1 MDKAHKFV
9 DKELTKYEK
18 ELKKIYSQALKE
30 IEKELKYNSDKLN
43 GGDMKTTRQS
53 LKRLNDLFKRMTIE
67 FNNADL
73 KAISLLEKELKKIG
87 ITNLEYAE
95 ELINTKISELG
106 IDETYTLFNDNIL
119 SNIIKG
125 NVFTEIAME
134 GFTDKAYIYNELR
147 REFAVGLLKGE
158 SIPKLA
164 KRIQKSLNSSM
175 NRAILIARTE
185 NTRVQNQSREE
196 VFKNAT
202 EKGIKLKKQW
212 ISAGDKRVRSS
223 HQRLNGEIVNMNES
237 FSNNCEYPGDPN
249 GGASEVCNCRCTF
262 VALIEGVDY

>member
-9 DKELTKYEK
+9 DKELAKYEK

-95 ELINTKISELG
+95 ELINAKISELG

-164 KRIQKSLNSSM
+164 KRVQKSLNSSM

-212 ISAGDKRVRSS
+212 ISAGDKRVRAS

>member
-95 ELINTKISELG
+95 EIINAKISELG

-164 KRIQKSLNSSM
+164 KRVQKSLNSSM

-212 ISAGDKRVRSS
+212 ISAGDKRVRAS

>member
-95 ELINTKISELG
+95 ELINSKISELG

-164 KRIQKSLNSSM
+164 KRVQKSLNSSM

-212 ISAGDKRVRSS
+212 ISAGDKRVRAS

>member
-9 DKELTKYEK
+9 DKELAKYEK

-30 IEKELKYNSDKLN
+30 LEKEIKYNSDKLN

-53 LKRLNDLFKRMTIE
+53 LKRLNDLFKRITVE

-73 KAISLLEKELKKIG
+73 KAISLLEKELRKIG
-87 ITNLEYAE
+87 ITNLEYAQE
-95 ELINTKISELG
+95 FINTKISELG

-119 SNIIKG
+119 KNIING
-125 NVFTEIAME
+125 SVFTGLAIE
-134 GFTDKAYIYNELR
+134 GFTDKTYIYNELK

-164 KRIQKSLNSSM
+164 KRIKKILNSNM

-185 NTRVQNQSREE
+185 NTRVQNESREE

-202 EKGIKLKKQW
+202 QKGIKLKKQW
-212 ISAGDKRVRSS
+212 VSAGDSRVRRS
-223 HQRLNGEIVNMNES
+223 HRDLNGETRDMNDT
-237 FSNNCEYPGDPN
+237 FSNGCEYPGDPR
-249 GGASEVCNCRCTF
+249 GGASEVCNCRCTM

>member
-212 ISAGDKRVRSS
+212 ISAGDKRVRAS

>member
-212 ISAGDKRVRSS
+212 ISAGDKRVRAS

-249 GGASEVCNCRCTF
+249 GGSSEVCNCRCTF

>member
-125 NVFTEIAME
+125 NVFAEIAME

-212 ISAGDKRVRSS
+212 ISAGDKRVRAS

>member
-95 ELINTKISELG
+95 ELINAKISELG

-164 KRIQKSLNSSM
+164 KRVQKSLNSSM

-212 ISAGDKRVRSS
+212 ISAGDKRVRAS

>member
-9 DKELTKYEK
+9 DKELAKYEK

-30 IEKELKYNSDKLN
+30 IEKEIKYNSDKLN
-43 GGDMKTTRQS
+43 GGNMKATRQS
-53 LKRLNDLFKRMTIE
+53 LKRLNDLFKRITIE

-87 ITNLEYAE
+87 ITNLEYAQ
-95 ELINTKISELG
+95 ELINSKISELG

-119 SNIIKG
+119 TNIIKG
-125 NVFTEIAME
+125 NVFTELAIE

-164 KRIQKSLNSSM
+164 KRVQKTLNSSM

-185 NTRVQNQSREE
+185 NTRVQNESREE

-202 EKGIKLKKQW
+202 QKGIKLKKQW
-212 ISAGDKRVRSS
+212 ISAGDSRVRDS
-223 HQRLNGEIVNMNES
+223 HRRLDGEVRDMKDT
-237 FSNNCEYPGDPN
+237 FSNGCEYPGDAS
-249 GGASEVCNCRCTF
+249 GGPKEVCNCRCTM

>member
-9 DKELTKYEK
+9 DKELAKYEK

-95 ELINTKISELG
+95 ELINAKISELG

-164 KRIQKSLNSSM
+164 KRVQKSLNSSM

-185 NTRVQNQSREE
+185 NTRVQNESREE

-212 ISAGDKRVRSS
+212 ISAGDKRVRAS

>member
-95 ELINTKISELG
+95 ELINAKISELG
-106 IDETYTLFNDNIL
+106 LDETYTLFNDNIL

-164 KRIQKSLNSSM
+164 KRVQKSLNSSM

-212 ISAGDKRVRSS
+212 ISAGDKRVRAS

>member
-9 DKELTKYEK
+9 DKELAKYEK

-30 IEKELKYNSDKLN
+30 IEKELKYNSDKLK
-43 GGDMKTTRQS
+43 GGDMKTTMQS
-53 LKRLNDLFKRMTIE
+53 LKRLNDLFKRITIE

-95 ELINTKISELG
+95 ELINAKISELG

-164 KRIQKSLNSSM
+164 KRVQKSLNSSM

-212 ISAGDKRVRSS
+212 VSAGDKRVRSS
-223 HQRLNGEIVNMNES
+223 HQRLEGEVVNMKES
-237 FSNNCEYPGDPN
+237 FSNNCEYPGDPR
-249 GGASEVCNCRCTF
+249 GGASEVCNCRCTMA
-262 VALIEGVDY
+262 ALIEGVDY